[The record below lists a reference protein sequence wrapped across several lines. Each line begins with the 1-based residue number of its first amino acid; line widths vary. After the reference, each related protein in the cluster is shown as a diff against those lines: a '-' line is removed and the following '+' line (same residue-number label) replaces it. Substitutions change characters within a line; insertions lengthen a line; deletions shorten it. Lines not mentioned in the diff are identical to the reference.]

1 MPEHLNVR
9 CAIGSSRVQATL
21 AAHLGYHG
29 ESNPLFSKVGTLKHA
44 FGRLYSGWR
53 FPRPGSGVA
62 QLKARNGSPRSPA
75 LAEDAS
81 EEDEAFLRPAVPVS
95 PLRSGGKRARRAVA
109 DRAGA
114 DRAEPNLVP
123 NYDPD
128 LEPGEDVEQFLRS
141 RRRVPPRKG
150 GRLRALAH
158 TRTGL
163 VLIAVCFLALI
174 ALLGMGFWAVRSFLM
189 HDPHFRIDSSAS
201 IQATGITELSR
212 TELVNVFGSDIG
224 RNVFFV
230 PLVARRAVLEAQ
242 PWVRHATVMRM
253 LPNTLRVTI
262 EERVP
267 IAFVRVGRQ
276 IELVD
281 GEGVLLPMLPA
292 TLAARHYSFPVVTG
306 LDPAAAPGERAE
318 RMHLYQSFVS
328 ALDGPHPGTGG
339 ANISSQLSEVD
350 LSSLDDVRAVVPA
363 QGSDIL
369 LHFGNSDF
377 LERYHSYQEHLA
389 EWRQQYPNLSAVDL
403 RYDRQVVLKMA
414 DAAQADEAE
423 AQAAVTKHGEP
434 ARPGPK
440 AAPAHAVAA
449 HKATGA
455 KVVHAVHNA
464 ASRKPG
470 HGTASKG
477 TWYTQTRSGPDN
489 HLHWV
494 AHYSAR
500 PPLHAGHGE

>member
-1 MPEHLNVR
+1 M
-9 CAIGSSRVQATL
+9 
-21 AAHLGYHG
+21 
-29 ESNPLFSKVGTLKHA
+29 
-44 FGRLYSGWR
+44 
-53 FPRPGSGVA
+53 A
-62 QLKARNGSPRSPA
+62 QLKALNGSPRSPA

-95 PLRSGGKRARRAVA
+95 PLRSGGKRARRAA
-109 DRAGA
+109 P
-114 DRAEPNLVP
+114 DRAEPTLVP

-128 LEPGEDVEQFLRS
+128 LEPGEDAEQFLRS
-141 RRRVPPRKG
+141 RRRVPPQKG
-150 GRLRALAH
+150 ERLRALAR
-158 TRTGL
+158 TRVGR
-163 VLIAVCFLALI
+163 VLIAVCLLAVLG
-174 ALLGMGFWAVRSFLM
+174 LLGFGFWAVRSFLM

-230 PLVARRAVLEAQ
+230 PLAARRAALEAQ
-242 PWVRHATVMRM
+242 PWVRHATVMRV

-262 EERVP
+262 EERIP
-267 IAFVRVGRQ
+267 AAFVRVGRQ

-281 GEGVLLPMLPA
+281 SEGVLLPMLPA

-306 LDPAAAPGERAE
+306 LDPAAPPGERAE

-328 ALDGPHPGTGG
+328 ALDEPYPGAGG
-339 ANISSQLSEVD
+339 AKISSQLSEVD

-423 AQAAVTKHGEP
+423 AQAAAVKHGEP
-434 ARPGPK
+434 ARPAPK
-440 AAPAHAVAA
+440 AASPAHTVAHRSTGAVAHAV
-449 HKATGA
+449 HT
-455 KVVHAVHNA
+455 VHNA
-464 ASRKPG
+464 VAHSAG
-470 HGTASKG
+470 HGPARKG
-477 TWYTQTRSGPDN
+477 VWYTQTRSGPDN
-489 HLHWV
+489 RLHWV
-494 AHYSAR
+494 AHYGAR
-500 PPLHAGHGE
+500 PPLRTGHGE

>member
-1 MPEHLNVR
+1 M
-9 CAIGSSRVQATL
+9 
-21 AAHLGYHG
+21 
-29 ESNPLFSKVGTLKHA
+29 
-44 FGRLYSGWR
+44 
-53 FPRPGSGVA
+53 A

-75 LAEDAS
+75 LTEDVS
-81 EEDEAFLRPAVPVS
+81 EEDEAFLRPAVPAS
-95 PLRSGGKRARRAVA
+95 PLRSGGKRARPAVS
-109 DRAGA
+109 DRV
-114 DRAEPNLVP
+114 EPTLVP

-150 GRLRALAH
+150 GRLRVLAR
-158 TRTGL
+158 TRAGR
-163 VLIAVCFLALI
+163 VLIAVCLVAVMGLLAF
-174 ALLGMGFWAVRSFLM
+174 GFWAVRSFLL

-224 RNVFFV
+224 RNIFFV
-230 PLVARRAVLEAQ
+230 PLAARRAAVEAQ
-242 PWVRHATVMRM
+242 PWVRHATVMRI

-262 EERVP
+262 EERIP
-267 IAFVRVGRQ
+267 AAFVRVGRQ

-306 LDPAAAPGERAE
+306 LDPAAPPVERAE
-318 RMHLYQSFVS
+318 RMYLYQSFVS
-328 ALDGPHPGTGG
+328 ALDGPHPGAGS

-423 AQAAVTKHGEP
+423 AQAAAVKHSEP
-434 ARPGPK
+434 ARPAPK
-440 AAPAHAVAA
+440 AASLAHTVAHRSTGTAAV
-449 HKATGA
+449 HT
-455 KVVHAVHNA
+455 VHNA
-464 ASRKPG
+464 VAHSSG
-470 HGTASKG
+470 HGAGHGPSPKG
-477 TWYTQTRSGPDN
+477 TWYTQTRSGSDN
-489 HLHWV
+489 HVHWV
-494 AHYSAR
+494 AHYGAR
-500 PPLHAGHGE
+500 PPLHTGHGE